1 MFIINFIGIIGIYA
15 FIKCWE
21 YLNACERKEREADGW
36 C

>member
-1 MFIINFIGIIGIYA
+1 MYIIHLIGIVGVYA

-21 YLNACERKEREADGW
+21 YLGNCEREEREADGW